1 MNARTDERPGEGLSR
16 RLAGANIGRMH
27 DFAEIGR
34 NPLRCLW
41 LTRMD
46 PVPPDAGDLVYS
58 LHLLTSL
65 SRAGV
70 RLTVLAMRRISDRAG
85 STDADGI
92 EWIIVPWKSGREIGG
107 RAAVRSLLSH
117 LPNVAS
123 QYNAVPFRRALRLQ
137 MAREWDAIVVDH
149 LGMGWAWPAV
159 QAYQHRKPGVVS
171 VFIAHQC
178 EAEVRRR
185 MARNFCGDVVRKI
198 ALTIDAAKANRL
210 EKRLIRQSNLVSAIT
225 NEDLRC
231 FGSLKKIILLTPGY
245 AGRHVA
251 CREIT
256 DTTPRRALIL
266 GSGSWLAKQMNL
278 IEFTAAAD
286 ELFHERQIELW
297 VVGNVPNHLRA
308 NHHFRAIRFLGF
320 VEDLR
325 PIFRSIR
332 IGVVAERTGGG
343 FKLKTLDYI
352 FNRVPIAA
360 IRGSIAGLPL
370 TAGFHYLSFASI
382 GELAQ
387 GISAAIDDIVRL
399 NLLQSAAYEK
409 CSTGFDWND
418 RGRMLCNAMCEA
430 ASQRKRCEDEEP
442 GGPL

>member
-1 MNARTDERPGEGLSR
+1 MASSSAGHP
-16 RLAGANIGRMH
+16 AGAKDVERW
-27 DFAEIGR
+27 
-34 NPLRCLW
+34 PLRCLW

-46 PVPPDAGDLVYS
+46 PVSPDAGDLAYS
-58 LHLLTSL
+58 FHLLSSL

-70 RLTVLAMRRISDRAG
+70 RLTVLAMRRTGEPTRTAEVN
-85 STDADGI
+85 GI
-92 EWIIVPWKSGREIGG
+92 EWVIVPREGG
-107 RAAVRSLLSH
+107 RKLGRGAAQRSLFSP
-117 LPNVAS
+117 LPNVAT
-123 QYNAVPFRRALRLQ
+123 QYHTPSFRRALRLQ
-137 MAREWDAIVVDH
+137 MAREWDTIVVDH

-159 QAYQHRKPGVVS
+159 QAYQHRKPSVVS

-185 MARNFCGDVVRKI
+185 MARNFRGDVVRKI

-225 NEDLRC
+225 NEDLRR
-231 FGSLKKIILLTPGY
+231 FGSLKKIIVLTPGY

-266 GSGSWLAKQMNL
+266 GSGNWLAKQMNL

-297 VVGNVPNHLRA
+297 VVGNVPHHLRA
-308 NHHFRAIRFLGF
+308 KDRFRAIRFLGF
-320 VEDLR
+320 VEDLE

-370 TAGFHYLSFASI
+370 TAGFHYLSFPSMW
-382 GELAQ
+382 ELAH
-387 GISAAIDDIVRL
+387 GVSDAIDDIERL
-399 NLLQSAAYEK
+399 NDLQEAAYAE
-409 CSTGFDWND
+409 CRARFDWAE
-418 RGRMLCNAMCEA
+418 RGRALHDALLGTGHRQGVA
-430 ASQRKRCEDEEP
+430 TSQYSQRRSP
-442 GGPL
+442 